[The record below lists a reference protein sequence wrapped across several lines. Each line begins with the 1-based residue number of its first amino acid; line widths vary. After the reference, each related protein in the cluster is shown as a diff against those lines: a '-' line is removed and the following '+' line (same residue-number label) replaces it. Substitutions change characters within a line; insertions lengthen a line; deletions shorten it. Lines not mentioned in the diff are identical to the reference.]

1 MEGAESELSGL
12 REFIDRVRLES
23 VQFHEVSARRFES
36 GPDEADSDITIEVQI
51 KEDSDRFGVRLR
63 GATQVPA
70 GEAVVS
76 VAGQYVIENGNAPSS
91 RIIKEF
97 VNEVA
102 VMTVLPYLREGITTI
117 TAKVFGAPLNIPII
131 AQGDIAVEPD
141 DQDAVKG
148 VAQV

>member
-1 MEGAESELSGL
+1 MEDAESELSGL

-23 VQFHEVSARRFES
+23 VQFHEVSARRFDTELE
-36 GPDEADSDITIEVQI
+36 EADSDITIEVQI

-63 GATQVPA
+63 GVTQVPA

-76 VAGQYVIENGNAPSS
+76 VAGEYVIENGNAPSN
-91 RIIKEF
+91 RIIKQF
-97 VNEVA
+97 VNDVA
-102 VMTVLPYLREGITTI
+102 VMTVLPYLREGIAAI
-117 TAKVFGAPLNIPII
+117 TAKVFGAPLNIPLI
-131 AQGDIAVEPD
+131 AQGDIAVELD